1 MGRWVSLA
9 IVVAVIGVTLHAQ
22 RMDVSRNGS
31 RPAANGAAET
41 FTGHVV
47 VQPLF
52 GATEHTRAS
61 AGQVTFAPGARSA
74 WHSHPA
80 GQHLIVTS
88 GVGWVQAW
96 GGEKQEIRPGDVVW
110 TPPGVKHWHGAT
122 STNGMTHVAIQEQVN
137 GKNVDWMEHVT
148 ETQYAK

>member
-1 MGRWVSLA
+1 MKSRVTVA
-9 IVVAVIGVTLHAQ
+9 IVIGGLAATLHAQ
-22 RMDVSRNGS
+22 GLQITRNGS
-31 RPAANGAAET
+31 RPSVTGSADT

-47 VQPLF
+47 VDPLF
-52 GATEHTRAS
+52 QPTEHTRAGG
-61 AGQVTFAPGARSA
+61 GQVTFAPGARSA

-80 GQHLIVTS
+80 GQTLIVTA

-96 GGEKQEIRPGDVVW
+96 NGEKQEIRPGDVVW

-122 STNGMTHVAIQEQVN
+122 PTNGMTHIAIQEFV
-137 GKNVDWMEHVT
+137 GGRNVEWMEQVS

>member
-1 MGRWVSLA
+1 MTKWVSLA
-9 IVVAVIGVTLHAQ
+9 ILIAAVGATLHAQ
-22 RMDVSRNGS
+22 RVDVPRNGS
-31 RPAANGAAET
+31 QPAVNGPDEN
-41 FTGHVV
+41 FTGRVV

-88 GVGWVQAW
+88 GVGWVQGW

-122 STNGMTHVAIQEQVN
+122 PTNGMTHIAIQEQVN
-137 GKNVDWMEHVT
+137 GKNVDWMEQVT
-148 ETQYAK
+148 ETQYSK

>member
-1 MGRWVSLA
+1 MTKRLSLVILVAA
-9 IVVAVIGVTLHAQ
+9 IGATLHAQ
-22 RMDVSRNGS
+22 RMDVTRNGS
-31 RPAANGAAET
+31 QPAVNGAAET
-41 FTGHVV
+41 FTGEVV

-52 GATEHTRAS
+52 GATAHTRAS

-88 GVGWVQAW
+88 GVGWVQGW

-122 STNGMTHVAIQEQVN
+122 PTNGMTHIAIQEQVN
-137 GKNVDWMEHVT
+137 GKNVDWMEQVT
-148 ETQYAK
+148 ETQYSK

>member
-1 MGRWVSLA
+1 MWRWVSLV
-9 IVVAVIGVTLHAQ
+9 IVVAAIGVTLHAQ
-22 RMDVSRNGS
+22 RMSVIRNGS
-31 RPAANGAAET
+31 QPAVSGAAET
-41 FTGHVV
+41 FTGQVA

-74 WHSHPA
+74 WHTHPA

-96 GGEKQEIRPGDVVW
+96 GSEKGDPARGRGLDSTGGEALARCHSDERHDAYRHSRASQR
-110 TPPGVKHWHGAT
+110 
-122 STNGMTHVAIQEQVN
+122 
-137 GKNVDWMEHVT
+137 
-148 ETQYAK
+148 

>member
-1 MGRWVSLA
+1 VH
-9 IVVAVIGVTLHAQ
+9 VT
-22 RMDVSRNGS
+22 RNGS
-31 RPAANGAAET
+31 QPAVNGSDVN

-74 WHSHPA
+74 WHSHLA

-110 TPPGVKHWHGAT
+110 TPPGVKHWQRAT
-122 STNGMTHVAIQEQVN
+122 FTNGMTHIAMQEQVN

>member
-1 MGRWVSLA
+1 MWRWVSLV

-22 RMDVSRNGS
+22 RMGVIRNGS
-31 RPAANGAAET
+31 QPAVNGAAET

-74 WHSHPA
+74 WHTHPA

-96 GGEKQEIRPGDVVW
+96 GGEKQEIRPGDVVR

-122 STNGMTHVAIQEQVN
+122 SMNGMTHIAIQEQVN
-137 GKNVDWMEHVT
+137 GKNVDWMEHVA
-148 ETQYAK
+148 ETHYAK

>member
-1 MGRWVSLA
+1 MSRWVSLA
-9 IVVAVIGVTLHAQ
+9 MVVAAVGVTLHAQ
-22 RMDVSRNGS
+22 RMDVSRYGS

-52 GATEHTRAS
+52 GATEATKVS

-74 WHSHPA
+74 WHNHPA

-88 GVGWVQAW
+88 GVGWVQEW
-96 GGEKQEIRPGDVVW
+96 GGAKQEIRPGD
-110 TPPGVKHWHGAT
+110 
-122 STNGMTHVAIQEQVN
+122 
-137 GKNVDWMEHVT
+137 
-148 ETQYAK
+148 